1 MVGRRGEG
9 RSTATAIVGGRIVGG
24 CSLAV
29 LSGAVA
35 TMGAGGGRGRE
46 GDG

>member
-9 RSTATAIVGGRIVGG
+9 RPTATAIVGGRIVGG